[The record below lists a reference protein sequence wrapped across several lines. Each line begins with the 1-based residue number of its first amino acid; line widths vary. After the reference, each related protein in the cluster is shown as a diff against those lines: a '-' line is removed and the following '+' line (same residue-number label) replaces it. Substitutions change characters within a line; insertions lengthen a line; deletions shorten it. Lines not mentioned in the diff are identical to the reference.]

1 MRYVMARYA
10 QQVEADA
17 YRVYVTDSLKIMAS
31 NLANGIGGTEI
42 SERYY
47 DMVHIKIE
55 TRSSDEI
62 ISGIKD
68 KLEKA
73 MEE

>member
-1 MRYVMARYA
+1 MRYVMTRYA
-10 QQVEADA
+10 KETESEA
-17 YRVYVTDSLKIMAS
+17 YRVYVTDSLKIITA

-62 ISGIKD
+62 ISGIKG

>member
-1 MRYVMARYA
+1 
-10 QQVEADA
+10 
-17 YRVYVTDSLKIMAS
+17 MAS

-62 ISGIKD
+62 ISGIKG

>member
-1 MRYVMARYA
+1 MRYVMTRYA
-10 QQVEADA
+10 KETESEA

-62 ISGIKD
+62 ISGIKG

>member
-17 YRVYVTDSLKIMAS
+17 YRVYVTDSLKIMTS

-47 DMVHIKIE
+47 DMIHRRPE
-55 TRSSDEI
+55 TRSSEEI
-62 ISGIKD
+62 ISDIKD
-68 KLEKA
+68 KLKQAVED
-73 MEE
+73 

>member
-10 QQVEADA
+10 QQVETDA
-17 YRVYVTDSLKIMAS
+17 YRVYVTDALKVITS
-31 NLANGIGGTEI
+31 NIVNGFGGAEI

-47 DMVHIKIE
+47 DMVHRKIE

-73 MEE
+73 MKE